1 MYPEFH
7 TDRNK
12 KEYHE
17 GKLKLEVVVLN
28 DLCSQ

>member
-7 TDRNK
+7 ADRNK